1 MTTVDIREHGA
12 VGDGDGADPT
22 DNAGAV
28 QAAIDA
34 VAAAGGGTVVV
45 PALPGGA
52 VFLAGSIE
60 LRSHVELH
68 LERGAVLRA
77 SHRWQDHTAR
87 FEVGGPSTGTV
98 REGDDPASA
107 FITCRDVEDVAITG
121 AGTIDG
127 NGRAFVTEDLG
138 PIYAMPDA
146 RAFTLFLIG
155 AKRLTLTD
163 TVYRDGALWTIRL
176 TGCEDVTIHAIHV
189 EGDLRLPNND
199 GIDLDR
205 CRRVRIS
212 DCSIVCGDDAIS
224 LKTCEEFARYGPC
237 EDVTV
242 TGCTITTT
250 SSALVVGVDATD
262 DIRDVVFDS
271 CVITASNRGLS
282 VNCGQEGRF
291 ENISFSNMVVSTRLF
306 DDRWWGR
313 GEPIYVSAAP
323 WHRGREP
330 GGVAN
335 VRFRNVLARSENG
348 AYIAGTTPGAIR
360 GVVLEGVRIEL
371 GSWSG
376 HQGGRYD
383 QRPYDEGDDFVE
395 APTSGFHLERATDV
409 TVRGCEVAWAQDQP
423 SSWFAHA
430 LLARDVDG
438 LVVEDLRGDGAR
450 TGVEAVVVEGGSQ
463 RVPRRWWVPGR

>member
-1 MTTVDIREHGA
+1 MTTVDVRDHGA
-12 VGDGDGADPT
+12 VADGDAEDPT
-22 DNAGAV
+22 DNAAAL
-28 QAAIDA
+28 QAAVDA

-45 PALPGGA
+45 PAVPGGA
-52 VFLAGSIE
+52 AFLAGTVE

-68 LERGAVLRA
+68 VERGAVLRA
-77 SHRWQDHTAR
+77 SHRWEDYTAR
-87 FEVGGPSTGTV
+87 FAVGALSAGTV
-98 REGDDPASA
+98 REGDDLASA
-107 FITCRDVEDVAITG
+107 FIVCRDVEDVAITG

-138 PIYAMPDA
+138 PIYAMPNA

-155 AKRLTLTD
+155 AKRVTLTD
-163 TVYRDGALWTIRL
+163 TVYRDGALWTVRL
-176 TGCEDVTIHAIHV
+176 TGCEDVTIHSIHV

-262 DIRDVVFDS
+262 DIRNVVFDS
-271 CVITASNRGLS
+271 CVITASHRGLS

-291 ENISFSNMVVSTRLF
+291 ENVLFSNMVVSTRLF

-313 GEPIYVSAAP
+313 GEPIYVSAVP
-323 WHRGREP
+323 WHAGTGV
-330 GGVAN
+330 GGVSN
-335 VRFRNVLARSENG
+335 VRFRNILARSENG
-348 AYIAGTTPGAIR
+348 AYVSGITPGAIR
-360 GVVLEGVRIEL
+360 GVVLEDVRIEL

-376 HQGGRYD
+376 HAGGRYD
-383 QRPYDEGDDFVE
+383 RRPFEQGEGIYD
-395 APTSGFHLERATDV
+395 APTSGIHLDGATDV
-409 TVRGCEVAWAQDQP
+409 TVRGCEVVWAQDEP
-423 SSWFAHA
+423 SPWFAHA
-430 LLARDVDG
+430 LFARDVSEG
-438 LVVEDLRGDGAR
+438 APASRLLRASAR
-450 TGVEAVVVEGGSQ
+450 AVMLPS
-463 RVPRRWWVPGR
+463 RVPLVPG